1 MVWPVK
7 APAGSRPPHA
17 ALQIACTV
25 PVPPATTVVVG
36 GATVVVVVE
45 LVVVELVVVVPA
57 TGGRDAF
64 ASMAAPVP
72 RFACHAQAAV
82 EPTPTRP
89 ARAPKNCRRD
99 GCGAFIDFAA

>member
-1 MVWPVK
+1 MGDCVD
-7 APAGSRPPHA
+7 
-17 ALQIACTV
+17 
-25 PVPPATTVVVG
+25 VVVVDG
-36 GATVVVVVE
+36 GDTDVEVVVGATVVVVIAR
-45 LVVVELVVVVPA
+45 LVVVVPA
-57 TGGRDAF
+57 AGGRDAF

-89 ARAPKNCRRD
+89 ARAAKNCRRD